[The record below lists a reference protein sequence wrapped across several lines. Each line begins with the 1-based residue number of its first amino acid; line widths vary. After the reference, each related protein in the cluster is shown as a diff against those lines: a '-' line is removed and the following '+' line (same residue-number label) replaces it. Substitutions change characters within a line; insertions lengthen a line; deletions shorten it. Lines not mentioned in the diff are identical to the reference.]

1 MSPDAAR
8 MPRTDARYANAEPGP
23 ISANRRGFQ
32 PGVPAIVSTAQR
44 LAAVGMLGQHEP
56 RLSFVQRVAVVDAAA
71 DWIHTYGND
80 DLAWALLDATCRNP
94 ASTGQTYLALLS
106 PTCAA
111 TRGSSA

>member
-1 MSPDAAR
+1 MSPSAAR
-8 MPRTDARYANAEPGP
+8 IPRTDARYTNAEPGP
-23 ISANRRGFQ
+23 TSPNGQGIQLS
-32 PGVPAIVSTAQR
+32 VPAVVSTAQR
-44 LAAVGMLGQHEP
+44 LAAVGVLGRYEP

-111 TRGSSA
+111 TRGSST